1 MKYRGSVSVFKKTGN
16 FVMPPLQFKL
26 TSGSTR
32 AEILKEAREI
42 VSDQMKDEAFSST
55 TILISKDA

>member
-1 MKYRGSVSVFKKTGN
+1 MKYRGSISVFKKTGN

-26 TSGSTR
+26 TPGTR

-42 VSDQMKDEAFSST
+42 ISDQMKDETFNST
-55 TILISKDA
+55 TIVISRDA

>member
-1 MKYRGSVSVFKKTGN
+1 MKYRGSISVFKKSGN

-26 TSGSTR
+26 TPGSTR

-42 VSDQMKDEAFSST
+42 ISDQMKDETFNST
-55 TILISKDA
+55 TIVISSDK